1 MPSLTFASIEKEKL
15 GIILNRIIEDLDLN
29 LKETLMS
36 KNDKTETK
44 QKVTL
49 LKNFNRRLN
58 TIKKE
63 DIKKQLESH
72 ESLAQLVEDQL
83 KQRETYYNFGDNFE
97 KNKQKISLKMLQ

>member
-1 MPSLTFASIEKEKL
+1 
-15 GIILNRIIEDLDLN
+15 
-29 LKETLMS
+29 MS

-83 KQRETYYNFGDNFE
+83 KQRGTYYNFGDNFE
-97 KNKQKISLKMLQ
+97 KNKQKISLKMFQWE